1 MTITTASTAALAV
14 LDAGDPLTLHSSF
27 ESGVNLQCG
36 EYLVHVATEPRGGAC
51 SLGVSPADLD
61 ALHGCGHWEWNGE
74 ALVGEPGR
82 VTIRLDR
89 TVHKY
94 SVEAPRLAGLPSG
107 DLGRMER
114 ARAASGGSSWFD
126 SGVGLELAWPR
137 VRGAIVS
144 LVERR
149 PDAGERVRAV
159 VGLGIGLTP
168 SADDALVGALC
179 VLSAHGATCAA
190 LTRELADWL
199 RTEGASATT
208 EVSSSY
214 LRLALGGAFSEPL
227 NRAVAGL
234 TTEATDVDLAAA
246 VADLC
251 QIGATS
257 GMDAALG
264 VQIAWETLAPAPAHP
279 HRN

>member
-14 LDAGDPLTLHSSF
+14 LDATDRLTLHSTF
-27 ESGVNLQCG
+27 ASGVNLQSG
-36 EYLVHVATEPRGGAC
+36 EYLVHVAAGSRGGAC

-61 ALHGCGHWEWNGE
+61 ALRGWVDWEWTGE
-74 ALVGEPGR
+74 ALVGGPGR

-94 SVEAPRLAGLPSG
+94 SVEAPRLAGLPPG
-107 DLGRMER
+107 DLGRLER

-137 VRGAIVS
+137 VRAAVVS
-144 LVERR
+144 LVERG

-179 VLSAHGATCAA
+179 VLAAYGATCAA
-190 LTRELADWL
+190 LTRELTEWL
-199 RTEGASATT
+199 RTEGAAATT
-208 EVSSSY
+208 DVSSSY
-214 LRLALGGAFSEPL
+214 LRLALGGAFSAPL
-227 NRAVAGL
+227 NRAVACL
-234 TTEATDVDLAAA
+234 TTETADVDLAAA
-246 VADLC
+246 VDGLRR
-251 QIGATS
+251 IGATS

-264 VQIAWETLAPAPAHP
+264 VQVAWETLASAPARP
-279 HRN
+279 HRT